1 MWIISQWSYKEQ
13 KERGDG
19 REEGT
24 VDESRGK
31 KMKKKLRKARADIG
45 SFLYNKE

>member
-24 VDESRGK
+24 VDKSRGK
-31 KMKKKLRKARADIG
+31 KMKKLRKARAGIG
-45 SFLYNKE
+45 SFLQNKE